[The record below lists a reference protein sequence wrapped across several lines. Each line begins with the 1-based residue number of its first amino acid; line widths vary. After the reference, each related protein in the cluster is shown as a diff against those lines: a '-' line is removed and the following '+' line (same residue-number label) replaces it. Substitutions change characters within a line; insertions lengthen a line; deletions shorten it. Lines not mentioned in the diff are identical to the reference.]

1 MMNTIEL
8 RGLIVALGVAGAV
21 AGVGGPASAAEALHG
36 GHGHSSTHHRHNQAN
51 LRHGQLKVK
60 GTYADDQIALRLKA
74 GNPAIVQVDTNDDGL
89 ADFSFR
95 RQYIRTIRVKAGPG
109 NDHVRI
115 DEANGVFTDTIP
127 TTLDGGNGDDTLAG
141 GSGAEA
147 LLGGDGNDIADGNRG
162 NDTARMG
169 AGDDTFVWDPGD
181 GSDVVEGQDGHDS
194 MRFNGANIAE
204 RFDLSANGNR
214 LRFLRNVGNITM
226 DTNGVEQVDV
236 NALGG
241 ADLVTVGDLSGT
253 DVTQVN
259 VDEGAATG
267 IGDGAADQVIV
278 NGTNSADAISVAGDP
293 TSGVTVA
300 GTPASVAIRHQE
312 PNDELV
318 VSALDGNDSIAADGL
333 AAAAITPTLDG
344 GNGDDRI
351 AGSQGAELT
360 LGGDGNDTA
369 DGNRGNDTAQMGA
382 GDDTFI
388 WDPGDGSDV
397 VEGQEGHDTMRFN
410 GANIAEQFELSAN
423 GNRLRF
429 VRNVGNIT
437 MDTAGVEQVDVN
449 ALGGADL
456 VTVNDLKGTD
466 VTQVNADLAGSP
478 AGAGDGAADRVVVGG
493 TTGDDKIKVS
503 GTTAGIDVTGLA
515 SAVRVL
521 HSEAANDSLEINT
534 LAGADTVDSG
544 GWHPE

>member
-21 AGVGGPASAAEALHG
+21 AGVGGPASTAQALHG
-36 GHGHSSTHHRHNQAN
+36 VHGHSSNYHRHNQAN

-60 GTYADDQIALRLKA
+60 GTHADDQIALRLKA
-74 GNPAIVQVDTNDDGL
+74 GNPAIVQVDTNDDGM

-127 TTLDGGNGDDTLAG
+127 TTLD
-141 GSGAEA
+141 
-147 LLGGDGNDIADGNRG
+147 RG

-204 RFDLSANGNR
+204 RFDLSANGSR

-236 NALGG
+236 NALAGT
-241 ADLVTVGDLSGT
+241 DLVTVADLSGT

-267 IGDGAADQVIV
+267 IGDGATDRVVV

-293 TSGVTVA
+293 TAGVTVA

-312 PNDELV
+312 PTDELV

-333 AAAAITPTLDG
+333 
-344 GNGDDRI
+344 
-351 AGSQGAELT
+351 
-360 LGGDGNDTA
+360 
-369 DGNRGNDTAQMGA
+369 
-382 GDDTFI
+382 
-388 WDPGDGSDV
+388 
-397 VEGQEGHDTMRFN
+397 
-410 GANIAEQFELSAN
+410 
-423 GNRLRF
+423 
-429 VRNVGNIT
+429 
-437 MDTAGVEQVDVN
+437 
-449 ALGGADL
+449 
-456 VTVNDLKGTD
+456 
-466 VTQVNADLAGSP
+466 
-478 AGAGDGAADRVVVGG
+478 
-493 TTGDDKIKVS
+493 
-503 GTTAGIDVTGLA
+503 
-515 SAVRVL
+515 
-521 HSEAANDSLEINT
+521 
-534 LAGADTVDSG
+534 
-544 GWHPE
+544 